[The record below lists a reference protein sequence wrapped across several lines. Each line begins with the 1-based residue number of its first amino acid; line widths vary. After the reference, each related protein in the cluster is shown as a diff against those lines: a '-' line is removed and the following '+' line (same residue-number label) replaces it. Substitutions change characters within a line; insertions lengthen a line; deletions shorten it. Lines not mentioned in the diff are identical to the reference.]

1 MRSKAAR
8 QAWWASLTSA
18 EKAAYV
24 ERKTA
29 QREGERAAHP
39 SYAHQEAN
47 ARLDLA
53 TERGCLMRD
62 IPAADVAERIRNRRT
77 E

>member
-1 MRSKAAR
+1 MR
-8 QAWWASLTSA
+8 QAWWASLTS
-18 EKAAYV
+18 EQKAAYV

-29 QREGERAAHP
+29 GREEKRVVSPG
-39 SYAHQEAN
+39 YQHQEAN

-53 TERGCLMRD
+53 EERGCFMRD